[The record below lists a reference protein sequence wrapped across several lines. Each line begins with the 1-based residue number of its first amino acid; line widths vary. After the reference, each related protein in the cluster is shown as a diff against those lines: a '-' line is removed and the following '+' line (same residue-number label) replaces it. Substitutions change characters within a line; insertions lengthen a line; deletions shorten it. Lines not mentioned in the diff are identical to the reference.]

1 MEEAIM
7 AGVSSYNVLDVPLRD
22 VKPILRAAMAL
33 FQRHQQERDR
43 LHKAESRLLERETVD
58 RAKAILIR
66 DRRLNE
72 PEAYGW
78 LRRQAMTRGLRI
90 AEVAKD
96 VVRGKEGSPA

>member
-1 MEEAIM
+1 M
-7 AGVSSYNVLDVPLRD
+7 AGVSSHNVLDVPLRD

-33 FQRHQQERDR
+33 FQRYQQDRDR
-43 LHKAESRLLERETVD
+43 THKAESRLLERETVD
-58 RAKAILIR
+58 RAKPILIR

-78 LRRQAMTRGLRI
+78 LRRQAMTHGQRI

-96 VVRGKEGSPA
+96 VVRGKQGSPA